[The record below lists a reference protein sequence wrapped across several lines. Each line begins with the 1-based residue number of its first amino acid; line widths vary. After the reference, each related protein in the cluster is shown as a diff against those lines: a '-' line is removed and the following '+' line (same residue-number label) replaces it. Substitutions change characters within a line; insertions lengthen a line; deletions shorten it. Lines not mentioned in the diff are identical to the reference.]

1 MSRITTL
8 HPRTYNEARVIGEN
22 FRDGVPVIM
31 NLSEMDDTDAKRLV
45 DFAAGLVFSVRG
57 TIERVTNKVF
67 LLSPP
72 NVSVDGRG
80 QAAHRRG
87 RVLQPELTGRWSLP
101 SRPSRLAFVNFI
113 GEIIELVLGTF
124 IVLLFVRLIVDWIQ
138 IFARSW
144 TPRGPVLV
152 VLEGVYT
159 VTDPPVKALR
169 KMIPPLRLGGVAID
183 LSFVA
188 LLLIC
193 YILLSVNR
201 ALLLS

>member
-1 MSRITTL
+1 MV
-8 HPRTYNEARVIGEN
+8 ARSAKESWT
-22 FRDGVPVIM
+22 RD
-31 NLSEMDDTDAKRLV
+31 T
-45 DFAAGLVFSVRG
+45 
-57 TIERVTNKVF
+57 
-67 LLSPP
+67 
-72 NVSVDGRG
+72 
-80 QAAHRRG
+80 
-87 RVLQPELTGRWSLP
+87 
-101 SRPSRLAFVNFI
+101 RLAFVNFI
-113 GEIIELVLGTF
+113 GQIVELVLGTF

-159 VTDPPVKALR
+159 ITDPPVKALR
-169 KMIPPLRLGGVAID
+169 KIIPPLRLGGVAID